1 MVTISKRIKQVEQF
15 LKEQEETPEVPLA
28 PAPIPDTIPEP
39 IPVAPAP
46 TLNNT
51 EVIGL
56 LRRILINQL
65 IERRSWER
73 NNPLITDSPVYD
85 WLELSTP
92 AGFLATFTLTV
103 PEGQVFFFDYFNTTF
118 RDDTVYNITIDGVA
132 EPSTTEPVMD
142 WADHYLIFRPPRLCY
157 EHVIITALNN
167 GVDTQNYGSFL
178 QGFFRQTI
186 KLDKEYLGA
195 R

>member
-1 MVTISKRIKQVEQF
+1 MVSISERIKQIEQF
-15 LKEQEETPEVPLA
+15 LKEEETPEVPLA
-28 PAPIPDTIPEP
+28 PSPIPEP
-39 IPVAPAP
+39 TPVVAPAP
-46 TLNNT
+46 ILNNT
-51 EVIGL
+51 EIIGL

-73 NNPLITDSPVYD
+73 NNPLITDNPVYD
-85 WLELSTP
+85 WLELSNP

-103 PEGQVFFFDYFNTTF
+103 PEGQAFFFDYFNITF

-132 EPSTTEPVMD
+132 ESTTTEPIMD
-142 WADHYLIFRPPRLCY
+142 WADHYLIFRPPRICY
-157 EHVIITALNN
+157 KHVIITALNN
-167 GVDTQNYGSFL
+167 GTDTQNYGCFM

-186 KLDKEYLGA
+186 KLDKEYIGS